1 MFGSLCN
8 AAERFGGEWVARCG
22 VSALV
27 KMARAGAVLRERNYV
42 VPEDVQSVF
51 FDVCAHRL
59 ILRPQAQVDGITAR
73 DILAEILQQIKPG
86 TER

>member
-1 MFGSLCN
+1 M
-8 AAERFGGEWVARCG
+8 RCD

>member
-1 MFGSLCN
+1 
-8 AAERFGGEWVARCG
+8 
-22 VSALV
+22 
-27 KMARAGAVLRERNYV
+27 MARAGAVLRERNYV
-42 VPEDVQSVF
+42 VPE
-51 FDVCAHRL
+51 DVCAHRL

>member
-1 MFGSLCN
+1 M
-8 AAERFGGEWVARCG
+8 
-22 VSALV
+22 
-27 KMARAGAVLRERNYV
+27 

-51 FDVCAHRL
+51 FDVCAYRL
-59 ILRPQAQVDGITAR
+59 ILHPQAQVDGITAR

>member
-1 MFGSLCN
+1 MRRNGL
-8 AAERFGGEWVARCG
+8 GENRVARCG